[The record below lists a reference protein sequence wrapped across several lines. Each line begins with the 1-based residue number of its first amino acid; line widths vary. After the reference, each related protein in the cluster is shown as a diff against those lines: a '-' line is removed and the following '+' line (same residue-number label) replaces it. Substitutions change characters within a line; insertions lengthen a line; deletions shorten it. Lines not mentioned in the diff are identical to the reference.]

1 MRLNL
6 KTALTLALIA
16 ISTAA
21 HAAAP
26 PAAQRAAA
34 IDELTALAGADVA
47 VNSVTGSVRHVRFE
61 PGVMV
66 SDGETVVEKTELF
79 LLRHGNAFGIDAPA
93 LQLEPLRD
101 RTDRLG
107 HRHVVFDQ
115 VYRGI
120 PVFGGRMG
128 LHFDAA
134 GDLIAAGAT
143 VVPDISVGRVTPD
156 VPENLVRARMTRL
169 VAKQHDMH
177 PDDLTVPVA
186 EMVVFHD
193 GLIWGRAG
201 ESHLA
206 WRIEV
211 TNDGGIRE
219 ILFVDAHDGRV
230 LEQINGVEHIN
241 RVIYENTGS
250 NLVWRE
256 GDPLPYAGSGPFR
269 DEEIN
274 NLINVAEQT
283 YNTFANLSGG
293 SFISWTGTD
302 GIMRSYY
309 DRDGDDCPN
318 AYFNGSSTSFCEGTA
333 TDDVVAH
340 EWTHGYTQETHG
352 LVYAWQSG
360 ALNES
365 YSDIFGEIV
374 DLLYDSGSDEPSTV
388 RSPGVCSA
396 VTNPSEIYLT
406 VEEPATIAGPMNV
419 RSATFNP
426 APPWSVTG
434 EVELVDD
441 GVGLGNDGCDPL
453 VDFTPGKIALVTM
466 ANCSERFLTPV
477 LNAEAAGAIGVIVVN
492 PLNDGLTTMTGS
504 GSPSIPAVFVG
515 KSNGTLIRDAIAEG
529 VVANLSAGGD
539 GSRRW
544 LVAEDSSAFGGAIRD
559 MWNPECLGD
568 PGSVF
573 SSRYFCGDGD
583 NGGVHSNS
591 GIPNHAFAMLV
602 DGGSANGIAVP
613 AIGLTPAAHIYWRAM
628 SIYQFPLSDF
638 RDHADALATACDD
651 LIGAP
656 LPDPFTGAVSPMVI
670 TTAHCAAVAD
680 AMLATNMRDWP
691 SQCGFNTILDPDPP
705 AQPSE
710 LTVFT
715 ESFDAAP
722 TAWALSN
729 QGVYAE
735 YVPRD
740 WIWTETVPEGGDGG
754 AFFAINSPEIGN
766 CQAGSDDQSG
776 VMHLDTPAIVLP
788 LATRPILLFD
798 HYVATEERVDGGNV
812 KISVNGGAFEL
823 VGSDAFIFNPYNDT
837 LRLPQW
843 NDNPLAGQEAF
854 VGTNAHTTRGSWG
867 QSQVNLGAYAGPG
880 DTIVLRF
887 DFGTDGC
894 EGQDGWY
901 VDNVKVVVSPRERQG
916 GSRVTPAP

>member
-6 KTALTLALIA
+6 KTALTLALMA

-26 PAAQRAAA
+26 PASRRAAA
-34 IDELTALAGADVA
+34 IDELAALAIADVA
-47 VNSVTGSVRHVRFE
+47 LNPVTRSVRHVRFS
-61 PGVMV
+61 PGVIV
-66 SDGETVVEKTELF
+66 SDGETVAEKAELF
-79 LLRHGNAFGIDAPA
+79 LLRHGDAFGIDAPA
-93 LQLEPLRD
+93 LELEPLQE

-107 HRHVVFDQ
+107 HRHLFFDQ

-128 LHFDAA
+128 LHFDDS
-134 GDLIAAGAT
+134 GELIAASAT
-143 VVPDISVGRVTPD
+143 VVPDIGVGRVTPEVSAD
-156 VPENLVRARMTRL
+156 LIRSRMRQL

-177 PDDLTVPVA
+177 PDDLMAPVA
-186 EMVVFHD
+186 DLVIFHD

-206 WRIEV
+206 WKIEV
-211 TNDGGIRE
+211 TDDGGIRE

-230 LEQINGVEHIN
+230 LEQISGIEHIN
-241 RVIYENTGS
+241 RMIYENTGS
-250 NLVWRE
+250 NLVWQE
-256 GDPLPYAGSGPFR
+256 GDPLPYTGSGPFR

-293 SFISWTGTD
+293 SFISWTGAD
-302 GIMRSYY
+302 GTMRSYY

-374 DLLYDSGSDEPSTV
+374 DLLYDSGSDDPSTV
-388 RSPGVCSA
+388 RSAGVCSA
-396 VTNPSEIYLT
+396 ATNPSDIDLT
-406 VEEPATIAGPMNV
+406 VEEPAAIAGPMNV

-434 EVELVDD
+434 EVELAND

-477 LNAEAAGAIGVIVVN
+477 QNAEAAGAIGVIVVN
-492 PLNDGLTTMTGS
+492 PINDALTTMTGS
-504 GSPSIPAVFVG
+504 GSPSIPAVFIG
-515 KSNGTLIRDAIAEG
+515 KSDGALLRDAIAEG
-529 VVANLSAGGD
+529 VIVTLSAGGD
-539 GSRRW
+539 GSLRW

-559 MWNPECLGD
+559 MWSPECLSD

-573 SSRYFCGDGD
+573 SSRYYCSDGD
-583 NGGVHSNS
+583 NGGVHTNS
-591 GIPNHAFAMLV
+591 GIPNHAFALLV
-602 DGGSANGIAVP
+602 DGGSANAIEVP
-613 AIGLTPAAHIYWRAM
+613 AIGLTRAAQIYWRAM
-628 SIYQFPLSDF
+628 SVYQFPLSDF
-638 RDHADALATACDD
+638 RDHAEALATSCED

-656 LPDPFTGAVSPMVI
+656 LPDPLTGAVSPMVI
-670 TTAHCAAVAD
+670 TPEHCAAVAE
-680 AMLATNMRDWP
+680 AMRATQMRDWP
-691 SQCGFNTILDPDPP
+691 SQCGFDTILDPDAPLV
-705 AQPSE
+705 AGE
-710 LTVFT
+710 IEVFT
-715 ESFDAAP
+715 ESFDTDP
-722 TAWALSN
+722 TMWALSN

-740 WIWTETVPEGGDGG
+740 WIWTQIVPEGGDGG
-754 AFFAINSPEIGN
+754 AFFAIDSPEVGN
-766 CQAGSDDQSG
+766 CQAGSNDQSG
-776 VMHLDTPAIVLP
+776 VMHLDTPVIELP
-788 LATRPILLFD
+788 LGLRPVLLFD
-798 HYVATEERVDGGNV
+798 HYVATEERVDGGNI

-823 VGSDAFIFNPYNDT
+823 VESDSFIFNPYNDT

-854 VGTNAHTTRGSWG
+854 VGTNAKTYRGSWG
-867 QSQVNLGAYAGPG
+867 QSQIDLSAHARGG
-880 DTIVLRF
+880 DTIVVRF

-916 GSRVTPAP
+916 GSRVSP